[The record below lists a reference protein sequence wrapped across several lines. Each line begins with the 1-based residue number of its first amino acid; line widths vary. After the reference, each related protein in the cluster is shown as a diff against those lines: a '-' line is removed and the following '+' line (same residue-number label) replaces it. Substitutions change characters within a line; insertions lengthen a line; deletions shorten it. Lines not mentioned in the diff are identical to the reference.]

1 MEANNMTMFLKPLKP
16 VLEDM
21 ESTEFEQLSVQFGK
35 FYHLVCLSWVN
46 SEYFRIPGR
55 LVTFLRKVS
64 NLVIIQLRNY
74 LDPTEVLKGEME
86 EVYDR
91 ITLAIKILQS
101 FKKQFEIYRKK
112 LPDFFGKLENPQEPV
127 YWEFSGTLVFGK
139 RLLEDAMEF
148 EKLDRVVIGGLL
160 GEGLSAKV
168 QEIFEEFGVVFKLL
182 TILSSL
188 GNRKHIKDQLEPF
201 YTKILQDLDQEVCAV
216 RKIVTAHEELA
227 EKLAKAPD
235 LHAGETSSPPHS
247 RRSHSSVSPPP
258 GEANEETSIHEDSA
272 TSNDPPPAV
281 AAGAAAAT
289 ADDDTTSSKHSETGV
304 QPEPVTASSSFET
317 SVETTSK
324 YRPPPSLVDKN
335 MPSVAGE
342 IKWSAELQ
350 KRLSLVPYLLDH
362 IYHPWDEDVFQAWRM
377 SVDAACEENLQRPL
391 LISDPQTGLFR
402 VNFDRKLQAIL
413 REMKYLQFKDRSEL
427 PESACRLFS
436 QKDILRNYV
445 LNLDLLTQWYNYL
458 HTKVSDQEADLISS
472 EMKDIERKLMEA
484 QSDLNWTNE
493 DTWRYIES
501 TRDVIKDLKARVV
514 QGQENVE
521 KISALMSTWNK
532 IPLFERKEGKRETL
546 LALDDREERA
556 SKRYSEINEAGER
569 IIAILEENR
578 QLFRA
583 ELDSDAW
590 HTYVEEI
597 DTIVRDGFINA
608 IRCSLNYLLDE
619 TEDIPTL
626 AALFEVQMDLVVPE
640 IVFVPPL
647 EFGSSTTFLDIQY
660 SLLDSIY
667 MQAAQIPRL
676 AKTKNFETYVDEL
689 EENEMLVELR
699 QTFFDRINEAV
710 QKALAC
716 QASFDSYAY
725 LWADDRGKFMRHF
738 LTYGEMPNTEDEE
751 AVAAEGEGTM
761 RAAGEKQ
768 PSPPSL
774 RQFKEQMDRFEAI
787 YAEVEQMEGTMKFN
801 NCLRVDARRFKHG
814 VLNIVKRWSLM
825 FKQHLIEHVT
835 DSLKELAEFIQ
846 VTSKGLEDEVEPG
859 DYEHLVS
866 TMGFLGGMKERQAAT
881 DEMFEP
887 LQQTIELLKTYQHQ
901 MPDEVHRQLEA
912 CCIRAILQE
921 LPEKW
926 AHLKK
931 QAAIVKQVVAPLQ
944 NEEVANIR
952 RRGAA
957 FDVAQHKAKEAFI
970 KIPPFDYSCEEPY
983 KHLDEQHLVLRA
995 MELDLAALVKSAE
1008 LFEVSLPDFRQL
1020 KQCRRNLRLLKVL
1033 WDYVFVVRSRIASWT
1048 RTPWLEIDVDQLDA
1062 DCRNFA
1068 KDLRRLDKE
1077 VRAWGTYLGVE
1088 EAVKNMTTS
1097 LQAVKE
1103 LQNPAIRDRHWAQ
1116 LMVATGV
1123 KFSMSKETTLADLL
1137 ALSLHR
1143 FEDEVRNL
1151 VDKAVKEMAMEKV
1164 LRELNNTWSQTVFE
1178 VEEHARTN
1186 LKLPKFSEELIE
1198 VLEDNQVQLQNMIT
1212 SKYIDFFRDEVFS
1225 WQSKLMTADQVIS
1238 IWSEVQRVWSYLE
1251 AIFVGSEDIK
1261 EQLPEDSERF
1271 GRIDEAF
1278 RAIISDVEGSRNV
1291 IETTSRA
1298 HLYERL
1304 EKIQS
1309 ELTLCEKALAE
1320 YLETKRLAF
1329 PRFYFVSPTDLLDI
1343 LANGNAPE
1351 VVMKHLTKLFDSIA
1365 VLQFRKKPDGK
1376 TNTKVALVM
1385 QAKDGEV
1392 VTLATPC
1399 DLEGNVESWLNK
1411 LLHEMRATML
1421 HYLADSV
1428 STYEEKPREQWLF
1441 EYPAQVSLA
1450 GSQIGWA
1457 AEVNLNFARLEE
1469 GYENAL
1475 KDFNKKQV
1483 SQLNALIGL
1492 LLGDLTTQ
1500 ERQKVMTIC
1509 TIDVHNRDVVAKLI
1523 SQRVDSAMAF
1533 AWLSQLRHRWDEVHK
1548 DCFAN
1553 ICDAQFRYAHEYLG
1567 NTPRLVITPLTD
1579 RCYITLT
1586 QSLHL
1591 TMSGAPAGPAGTGK
1605 TETTKDLGRALG
1617 VMVYVFN
1624 CSEQMDYKSVGNI
1637 YKGLAQSGAWGC
1649 FDEFNRISVDVLSV
1663 VAVQVKCIQDAIRD
1677 KRSRFDFLGEEISL
1691 DPVVG
1696 IFITMNPGYAG
1707 RTELP
1712 ENLKALFRPC
1722 AMVVPDFEL
1731 ICEIMLVAEGFQDA
1745 RLLARKFITL
1755 YQLCKEL
1762 LSKQDHYDWG
1772 LRAIK
1777 SVLVVAG
1784 ALRRGDPKRPENQVL
1799 MRALR
1804 DFNIPKMVAE
1814 DMPVF
1819 MGLIGDL
1826 FPGLDVPRKRDLA
1839 FEKEVRQ
1846 ATLDLKL
1853 QPEDNFVL
1861 KTVQLEELLVVRHSV
1876 FILGNAGTGKSMVWR
1891 ALHRTNA
1898 NLKLKP
1904 VAVDLDPKAVSNDE
1918 LFGAISS
1925 ATREWKD
1932 GLFSVVMRDLAN
1944 MVQSGPKWIVLDG
1957 DIDPMWIESLNTVM
1971 DDNKVLTL
1979 ASNERIPLTPNMR
1992 LVFEISHLKTATPAT
2007 VSRAGIL
2014 YINPQDLGWMPFV
2027 SSWLTLRENRSE
2039 QANLLILFERYVP
2052 ICLEALKSRFKK
2064 IIPIVEIA
2072 HVQMLCYLL
2081 DAHLTQTNTP
2091 ADSPKELYELY
2102 FVFCAVWAFGGSL
2115 FQDQLVD
2122 HRLEF
2127 SKWWISEFKSVK
2139 FPSQG
2144 SVFDYFIDPESKKFE
2159 PWLKRVEEFTLDQD
2173 IPLQSALVPTAETT
2187 RLRYF
2192 LDLLV
2197 AARRPVMLVGT
2208 AGTGKS
2214 VVVRSKLEEM
2224 GEDFIVVNVPFN
2236 FYTNSEMLQ
2245 RSLEKHLEK
2254 KAGRTFGPPG
2264 TKRII
2269 YFIDDLNMPEVDK
2282 YFTVQPHAL
2291 MRQHIDHSHWY
2302 DRTKLILKDIVNTQ
2316 YLACMNPTAGSFTV
2330 DPRLQRHFCVFS
2342 LSFPATEALRTIYS
2356 SILSQHLAASAF
2368 PPAVQKMANSI
2379 TDLALEFH
2387 ARMSATFLPTAVKFH
2402 YIFNLR
2408 DLTNIFQGLLFSN
2421 PACLKTPTDIVR
2433 LWIHEA
2439 QRVYSD
2445 KMTEKS
2451 DNETFQ
2457 KLLQEVVKKN
2467 FYDMEEA
2474 VLFRQPLLYCHFSQ
2488 GIGEPLYMPVPD
2500 TASITKILTDALDN
2514 YNELNAAMNLVL
2526 FEDAIAHVLRINRIL
2541 ESPRGNALLVG
2552 IGGSGKQSLSR
2563 LAAFISSLEVFQIT
2577 LRKGYGIADLKADLG
2592 LLYQKA
2598 GLKNVSTVFLIT
2610 DAQIADEK
2618 FLVLVNDLLASGEV
2632 QDLFPDDEVENI
2644 ISAMRGDV
2652 KASGL
2657 LDTREN
2663 CWSFFIDKVR
2673 RMLKVVLCFSP
2684 VGSTLRVRSRRFP
2697 ALVNCTSID
2706 WFHEWPV
2713 EALLSVS
2720 YRFISSVELLDP
2732 ALYASVSKF
2741 MSFVHRSVNE
2751 VSQRYLLSERRY
2763 NYTTPKSFLEQIK
2776 LYESM
2781 LRKQHGSLESKM
2793 QRLENGLQKLESTS
2807 QQVDDLK
2814 AKLAAQEVELAEKNE
2829 DANKLLAIVGAE
2841 TEKVS
2846 GEKANANAEEEKVA
2860 KIKIEVSRK
2869 QRECEQ
2875 DLAKAEPALLAA
2887 QEALNTLNKNNLTEM
2902 KSFGSPPPA
2911 VVRVVSAVMCLLAPD
2926 GKVPK
2931 DRSWKAAKA
2940 GIMSRIDQFL
2950 DNLINYNKEN
2960 IHENCLKA
2968 VSEYLGDPE
2977 FDPDLV
2983 RNKSLAAA
2991 GLCSWTINIVRFYEV
3006 YLVVKP
3012 KRDALDQANEELR
3025 LATEKLDAVRK
3036 KIADLEAKLQK
3047 LTDEFQAA
3055 ADKKRKCQE
3064 EADTTFKTIEL
3075 ANRLVGGLV
3084 SENVRWSAQVE
3095 QFKNQAKD
3103 LPGNVLVTVAFL
3115 SYLGYFTKKYRNDLM
3130 YSHWMP
3136 YLTSLEPPIPISSD
3150 LDPLTLLVDDAV
3162 VASWN
3167 NEGLPNDRMS
3177 IENAAILTSAERW
3190 PLIVDPQLQSLKWVK
3205 TRYGDDLK
3213 TVRLG
3218 QKGYLDV
3225 IERTISVGGMLL
3237 FENIGEFIDPVLDPL
3252 LGRNTIKKG
3261 KAIRLGDKE
3270 IDYDPKF
3277 RLILHTKL
3285 ANPHYKPEMQAQTTL
3300 INFTV
3305 TIDGLED
3312 QLLANVV
3319 SKERPDLEKLKADLT
3334 HQQNEFKITLKA
3346 LEDSLL
3352 ARLSA
3357 AEGNF
3362 LGDYALVENLES
3374 NKRTAIEI
3382 EERVGKA
3389 KTTEGEINEARELYR
3404 PASERAALLY
3414 FILNDLSKIN
3424 PIYQFSLKAF
3434 SIVFDT
3440 AMDRATPAEEVKER
3454 VANIIDSIT
3463 YSVYI
3468 YVSRG
3473 LFEKDKLLFTSQMA
3487 FQILQAKKAV
3497 HPNELNFLLR
3507 FPVMPDVTSPVDFI
3521 TNLGWGAIKALSA
3534 LDEFKN
3540 LDSDIVGSA
3549 KRWKKLVESE
3559 TPEKERLPQEWKN
3572 KSDLQALCIMRAIRP
3587 DRMLYALSDFV
3598 RKNLGSVFV
3607 EGSSLPFAHS
3617 FEESGPATPIFFI
3630 LSPGVDPLK
3639 DVETLGKQLGF
3650 TIDNKK
3656 FHNISLG
3663 QGQETV
3669 AQAAMELAAKEGHW
3683 VVLQN
3688 IHLVAKWLPTLEKR
3702 LEEYG
3707 TTGHADY
3714 RVFISAE
3721 PASSPEYHII
3731 PQGIL
3736 ENAIKITN
3744 EPPTG
3749 MQANLHK
3756 ALKNFSQAT
3765 LEMCSKENEFKT
3777 ILFALCYFHAAIC
3790 ERRKFGP
3797 QGWNRSYPFNNG
3809 DLTISANVLYNY
3821 LEVNNIVPWEDL
3833 RYLFGEIMYGGH
3845 ITDDWDRRLCKT
3857 YLEEYLAPEMLDG
3870 DHFLSPGF
3878 KTPTNTDMKG
3888 YHAYIDES
3896 LPAESPYLYG
3906 LHPNAEIEFL
3916 TMTSEKLFRT
3926 LLELMPKSA
3935 EQGEGAVSS
3944 RDEKI
3949 QSILEDIWEKLPEP
3963 FNTASLQ
3970 ERVPPEERTPYVIVA
3985 FQECERM
3992 NILLREIS
4000 RSLKEL
4006 GLGLKGELTITA
4018 EMETI
4023 SNSLYLDIVPPSW
4036 VILAYPSLLPLGLWY
4051 ADLLARIKELDAWT
4065 SDFQLPAAVWLGGL
4079 FNPQSFLTAIMQQ
4092 MARKNEWPL
4101 DRMVLQVDVT
4111 KKSKEELVSPPR
4123 DGAYIH
4129 NLFLEGARWDVQ
4141 TGLLAEANM
4150 KELAPAMPVVF
4161 IKAIPVDRRD
4171 VKNMYECPVYK
4182 TKTRGPTFVWVF
4194 NLKTKERPAKWILR
4208 GVAILLQV

>member
-1 MEANNMTMFLKPLKP
+1 
-16 VLEDM
+16 
-21 ESTEFEQLSVQFGK
+21 
-35 FYHLVCLSWVN
+35 
-46 SEYFRIPGR
+46 
-55 LVTFLRKVS
+55 
-64 NLVIIQLRNY
+64 
-74 LDPTEVLKGEME
+74 ME

-91 ITLAIKILQS
+91 IMLAIKILQS

-139 RLLEDAMEF
+139 VDKYLERLDSIKRLLEEAMEF

-160 GEGLSAKV
+160 GEGLSAK
-168 QEIFEEFGVVFKLL
+168 
-182 TILSSL
+182 
-188 GNRKHIKDQLEPF
+188 NRPLEC
-201 YTKILQDLDQEVCAV
+201 I
-216 RKIVTAHEELA
+216 RI
-227 EKLAKAPD
+227 
-235 LHAGETSSPPHS
+235 GETSSPPHS
-247 RRSHSSVSPPP
+247 RSSHSSVSPPP
-258 GEANEETSIHEDSA
+258 GEAHEEVSIHEDSA
-272 TSNDPPPAV
+272 TSNDPQPAV
-281 AAGAAAAT
+281 ASGAAAAAT
-289 ADDDTTSSKHSETGV
+289 AADDDTTSSKHSETGV

-317 SVETTSK
+317 SVETPSK

-342 IKWSAELQ
+342 LKWSAELQ

-362 IYHPWDEDVFQAWRM
+362 IHHPLMQSKDADRVRTRASALLEKLKKWDEDVFQAWRM
-377 SVDAACEENLQRPL
+377 SVDADCEENLLRPL
-391 LISDPQTGLFR
+391 LISDPKTGLFR
-402 VNFDRKLQAIL
+402 VNFDPKLQAIL
-413 REMKYLQFKDRSEL
+413 REMKYLQFKDRAEL

-493 DTWRYIES
+493 DTWQYIES

-514 QGQENVE
+514 QCQENVE

-532 IPLFERKEGKRETL
+532 TPLFERKEGKRETL

-556 SKRYSEINEAGER
+556 SKRYSEISEAGER

-583 ELDSDAW
+583 ELDSEAW
-590 HTYVEEI
+590 QTYVEEI

-626 AALFEVQMDLVVPE
+626 AALFEVQMDLV
-640 IVFVPPL
+640 
-647 EFGSSTTFLDIQY
+647 
-660 SLLDSIY
+660 
-667 MQAAQIPRL
+667 
-676 AKTKNFETYVDEL
+676 DEL

-725 LWADDRGKFMRHF
+725 LWADDRSKFMRHF

-751 AVAAEGEGTM
+751 AAATAAAEGTT
-761 RAAGEKQ
+761 RAAGERQ

-774 RQFKEQMDRFEAI
+774 GQFKEQMDRFEAI

-846 VTSKGLEDEVEPG
+846 VTSKGLEDEVKPG

-901 MPDEVHRQLEA
+901 MPDEVHRQLE
-912 CCIRAILQE
+912 E

-1033 WDYVFVVRSRIASWT
+1033 WDHVFVVRSRIASWT

-1077 VRAWGTYLGVE
+1077 
-1088 EAVKNMTTS
+1088 
-1097 LQAVKE
+1097 
-1103 LQNPAIRDRHWAQ
+1103 
-1116 LMVATGV
+1116 
-1123 KFSMSKETTLADLL
+1123 
-1137 ALSLHR
+1137 
-1143 FEDEVRNL
+1143 
-1151 VDKAVKEMAMEKV
+1151 
-1164 LRELNNTWSQTVFE
+1164 
-1178 VEEHARTN
+1178 
-1186 LKLPKFSEELIE
+1186 
-1198 VLEDNQVQLQNMIT
+1198 
-1212 SKYIDFFRDEVFS
+1212 
-1225 WQSKLMTADQVIS
+1225 
-1238 IWSEVQRVWSYLE
+1238 
-1251 AIFVGSEDIK
+1251 
-1261 EQLPEDSERF
+1261 
-1271 GRIDEAF
+1271 
-1278 RAIISDVEGSRNV
+1278 
-1291 IETTSRA
+1291 
-1298 HLYERL
+1298 
-1304 EKIQS
+1304 
-1309 ELTLCEKALAE
+1309 
-1320 YLETKRLAF
+1320 
-1329 PRFYFVSPTDLLDI
+1329 
-1343 LANGNAPE
+1343 
-1351 VVMKHLTKLFDSIA
+1351 
-1365 VLQFRKKPDGK
+1365 
-1376 TNTKVALVM
+1376 
-1385 QAKDGEV
+1385 
-1392 VTLATPC
+1392 
-1399 DLEGNVESWLNK
+1399 
-1411 LLHEMRATML
+1411 
-1421 HYLADSV
+1421 
-1428 STYEEKPREQWLF
+1428 
-1441 EYPAQVSLA
+1441 
-1450 GSQIGWA
+1450 
-1457 AEVNLNFARLEE
+1457 
-1469 GYENAL
+1469 
-1475 KDFNKKQV
+1475 
-1483 SQLNALIGL
+1483 
-1492 LLGDLTTQ
+1492 
-1500 ERQKVMTIC
+1500 
-1509 TIDVHNRDVVAKLI
+1509 
-1523 SQRVDSAMAF
+1523 
-1533 AWLSQLRHRWDEVHK
+1533 
-1548 DCFAN
+1548 
-1553 ICDAQFRYAHEYLG
+1553 
-1567 NTPRLVITPLTD
+1567 
-1579 RCYITLT
+1579 
-1586 QSLHL
+1586 
-1591 TMSGAPAGPAGTGK
+1591 
-1605 TETTKDLGRALG
+1605 
-1617 VMVYVFN
+1617 
-1624 CSEQMDYKSVGNI
+1624 
-1637 YKGLAQSGAWGC
+1637 
-1649 FDEFNRISVDVLSV
+1649 
-1663 VAVQVKCIQDAIRD
+1663 
-1677 KRSRFDFLGEEISL
+1677 
-1691 DPVVG
+1691 
-1696 IFITMNPGYAG
+1696 
-1707 RTELP
+1707 
-1712 ENLKALFRPC
+1712 
-1722 AMVVPDFEL
+1722 
-1731 ICEIMLVAEGFQDA
+1731 
-1745 RLLARKFITL
+1745 
-1755 YQLCKEL
+1755 
-1762 LSKQDHYDWG
+1762 
-1772 LRAIK
+1772 
-1777 SVLVVAG
+1777 
-1784 ALRRGDPKRPENQVL
+1784 
-1799 MRALR
+1799 
-1804 DFNIPKMVAE
+1804 
-1814 DMPVF
+1814 
-1819 MGLIGDL
+1819 
-1826 FPGLDVPRKRDLA
+1826 
-1839 FEKEVRQ
+1839 
-1846 ATLDLKL
+1846 
-1853 QPEDNFVL
+1853 
-1861 KTVQLEELLVVRHSV
+1861 
-1876 FILGNAGTGKSMVWR
+1876 
-1891 ALHRTNA
+1891 
-1898 NLKLKP
+1898 
-1904 VAVDLDPKAVSNDE
+1904 
-1918 LFGAISS
+1918 
-1925 ATREWKD
+1925 D

-1979 ASNERIPLTPNMR
+1979 ASNERIPLTPSMR

-2122 HRLEF
+2122 HRMEF
-2127 SKWWISEFKSVK
+2127 SKWWVSEFKSVK

-2387 ARMSATFLPTAVKFH
+2387 ARMSTTFLPTAVKFH

-2408 DLTNIFQGLLFSN
+2408 DLTNIFQGLLFSQ

-2445 KMTEKS
+2445 KMTEKA

-2474 VLFRQPLLYCHFSQ
+2474 ALFRQPLLYCHFSQ

-3487 FQILQAKKAV
+3487 FQILQAKKAI

-3935 EQGEGAVSS
+3935 EQGEGAASS

-4051 ADLLARIKELDAWT
+4051 ADLLARIKELDVWT

-4123 DGAYIH
+4123 DGAYVY
-4129 NLFLEGARWDVQ
+4129 NLFLEGARWDMQ